1 MCSSLVFSVSFFSDV
16 SFGSISK
23 SSGPSFREDA
33 KRASNRWI
41 SLIIVMTGV
50 ALVGY
55 SGSLA
60 KDIITDFLGST
71 VQEAESA
78 QLGKVLIGQS
88 TYLALTP
95 PMANQLMC

>member
-1 MCSSLVFSVSFFSDV
+1 
-16 SFGSISK
+16 
-23 SSGPSFREDA
+23 
-33 KRASNRWI
+33 
-41 SLIIVMTGV
+41 MTGV